1 MNTKKN
7 PKIQNTINLLL
18 VLTALSVLVLGCS
31 SSNTPPNNASPSPTP
46 TLTPTLTPTPSP
58 TTAASPTPTPKNLAE
73 AFYGE
78 WETKDNTTGNF
89 ITMKFGP
96 ATQKGDDYVGTM
108 IDVTTKQNRA
118 EYTVKPNNNVALLFL
133 PGTTMAGQSST
144 FEYEVSSDGNTL
156 TIKSNPPEVFR
167 KGTTNADIL
176 KDVDTITKGN
186 DWKID
191 GNTVNSLNNQHGGF
205 FPVDPTVVQFFPGQ
219 QVDAGY
225 TGPITFWQNRTT
237 ELTGMNPSRYII
249 TSKNNIKINLRGEG
263 EKAAKYTLLGD
274 NVLRIEFS
282 NGDPAINL
290 TR

>member
-1 MNTKKN
+1 MNTKKY

-46 TLTPTLTPTPSP
+46 TPTTPPTPSP

-78 WETKDNTTGNF
+78 WETKDSASGNF
-89 ITMKFGP
+89 ITVKFGS
-96 ATQKGDDYVGTM
+96 ATQKGDDYVGTLTA
-108 IDVTTKQNRA
+108 VNTKQDLA
-118 EYTVKPNNNVALLFL
+118 EYKVKPNNNVTLLWL
-133 PGTTMAGQSST
+133 PGTAVAGQSFT
-144 FEYEVSSDGNTL
+144 AEYEVSGDGNTL
-156 TIKSNPPEVFR
+156 TIKENPPIVYR
-167 KGTTNADIL
+167 KGTTNADIQ
-176 KDVDTITKGN
+176 KDVDIITIK

-191 GNTVNSLNNQHGGF
+191 DNTVNSLNKQFGGY
-205 FPVDPTVVQFFPGQ
+205 FPVDPTSVVVFFPGQ

-225 TGPITFWQNRTT
+225 TGPMFFYQNYGN
-237 ELTGMNPSRYII
+237 ELKGMEPSRYII
-249 TSKNNIKINLRGEG
+249 TSKNNIKINIRGVG